1 MSLIFLISLYFDWA
15 WSQKVVTQT
24 VGTSAFQV
32 VTSRDVKASVI
43 LDQVLKNKAPE
54 NYRELSKDEVNRVL
68 FEFAIYRESQN
79 LSAVKL
85 NEADFQSL
93 LSDVQSRLKNRQD
106 WNALEVSEVELKN
119 WLERKRVAM
128 TFFDLKVNSLIGIV
142 TEDEIKDYFD
152 KNRVKFGSSSFESQ
166 KDSILLF
173 LKKQNQKQRIE
184 DWVSALKSKYQV
196 RNDLTPV
203 TESP

>member
-1 MSLIFLISLYFDWA
+1 MPLIFLIQFILSSAWA
-15 WSQKVVTQT
+15 QKVMTQT

-32 VTSRDVKASVI
+32 VTSREVKASVM

-54 NYRELSKDEVNRVL
+54 NYRELSNDEVNRVL
-68 FEFAIYRESQN
+68 FEMAIYRESQN
-79 LSAVKL
+79 LSAVKIDEVEFKAL
-85 NEADFQSL
+85 V
-93 LSDVQSRLKNRQD
+93 SDVESRLKNRID
-106 WNALEVSEVELKN
+106 WKTLEVSAFELKN

-142 TEDEIKDYFD
+142 TEDEIKDYYD

-173 LKKQNQKQRIE
+173 LRKQNQKQRIE

-196 RNDLTPV
+196 RNSLTP
-203 TESP
+203 TPERP

>member
-1 MSLIFLISLYFDWA
+1 MKLLFCIFLYGISA

-54 NYRELSKDEVNRVL
+54 NYRELSSDEVNRVL

-85 NEADFQSL
+85 NESDFKAL
-93 LSDVQSRLKNRQD
+93 ISDVENRLKNRQD
-106 WNALEVSEVELKN
+106 WKALEASQIELKN

-152 KNRVKFGSSSFESQ
+152 KNRIKFGSSSFESQ
-166 KDSILLF
+166 KNSILLF

-196 RNDLTPV
+196 RNDLTPS
-203 TESP
+203 TENP